1 MLNAEKY
8 KDKIKELNCRVAI
21 DINSNELKHCNE
33 MNCCNCK
40 FRDNNCDRK
49 KIKWLLEE
57 YKEPILTDEEKEY
70 LSAVIKPFK
79 NSIQYIGKFK
89 LDDGFQQIRI
99 TYVGEHYVSLIELP
113 PFDKYMYEGMGIGKL
128 YSLEEL
134 GL

>member
-1 MLNAEKY
+1 MLNIEKY
-8 KDKIKELNCRVAI
+8 KEEILKYAGNKYSMMCLIYE
-21 DINSNELKHCNE
+21 DIMKKNDCTGYCSK
-33 MNCCNCK
+33 CK
-40 FRDNNCDRK
+40 RET
-49 KIKWLLEE
+49 IEWLTSE

-99 TYVGEHYVSLIELP
+99 TYEGEHYASVIELP
-113 PFDKYMYEGMGIGKL
+113 PFDNDMYKGMGIGKF

-134 GL
+134 DLC